1 MMPTT
6 MLIIAGVLA
15 LVATVLAFI
24 YVVPEKRREKLGAFG
39 KFLHDTCNFKYLMV
53 EKILQALYIFTTAA
67 VIIFGVL
74 MLFRTEYNYWT
85 GDRIWMGG
93 YGLLIIILGPIA
105 IRLSYELMMMAILL
119 LKNVIPKHLECIT
132 AKLVEMG
139 VEVEEREDTL
149 LVRRSGPLQKANVKT
164 MPYPGFPTD
173 AQPLVM
179 AMAAVGRG
187 TSIFVETIFE
197 NRYKHAEGLQRLGA
211 NIKVEGKVAIV
222 EGVEQLRG
230 APVMSHDLRGGA
242 ALVVAGLCAKGRTE
256 VGGVEYI
263 RRGYENLAGNLA
275 SSWARSVTIWE
286 AVSISSRAMSGEEV
300 ILMITPL
307 APAILVSS
315 RGLEMAAMAACSAL
329 SLPLARPTPMWA

>member
-24 YVVPEKRREKLGAFG
+24 YVVPEKKREKLGAFG

-119 LKNVIPKHLECIT
+119 LKNVISINRKLKNQNERSADADLFAVPELHRT
-132 AKLVEMG
+132 QPAKPV
-139 VEVEEREDTL
+139 
-149 LVRRSGPLQKANVKT
+149 
-164 MPYPGFPTD
+164 
-173 AQPLVM
+173 
-179 AMAAVGRG
+179 
-187 TSIFVETIFE
+187 
-197 NRYKHAEGLQRLGA
+197 
-211 NIKVEGKVAIV
+211 
-222 EGVEQLRG
+222 
-230 APVMSHDLRGGA
+230 APV
-242 ALVVAGLCAKGRTE
+242 
-256 VGGVEYI
+256 
-263 RRGYENLAGNLA
+263 
-275 SSWARSVTIWE
+275 
-286 AVSISSRAMSGEEV
+286 
-300 ILMITPL
+300 TPV
-307 APAILVSS
+307 APAAPAQT
-315 RGLEMAAMAACSAL
+315 ETPFQPAEQAAPVAPSFCTRCGAHLDENGHC
-329 SLPLARPTPMWA
+329 PNCDQK

>member
-24 YVVPEKRREKLGAFG
+24 YVVPEKKREKLGAFG

-119 LKNVIPKHLECIT
+119 LKNVISINHKLADQTGKGSDDVFAAPNMQEMKEALRQRREATQAAQAAQSQPANFCSQCG
-132 AKLVEMG
+132 AKLENG
-139 VEVEEREDTL
+139 VCPHC
-149 LVRRSGPLQKANVKT
+149 S
-164 MPYPGFPTD
+164 
-173 AQPLVM
+173 
-179 AMAAVGRG
+179 
-187 TSIFVETIFE
+187 
-197 NRYKHAEGLQRLGA
+197 
-211 NIKVEGKVAIV
+211 
-222 EGVEQLRG
+222 
-230 APVMSHDLRGGA
+230 APKDS
-242 ALVVAGLCAKGRTE
+242 
-256 VGGVEYI
+256 
-263 RRGYENLAGNLA
+263 
-275 SSWARSVTIWE
+275 
-286 AVSISSRAMSGEEV
+286 
-300 ILMITPL
+300 
-307 APAILVSS
+307 APADS
-315 RGLEMAAMAACSAL
+315 
-329 SLPLARPTPMWA
+329 TPPQE

>member
-1 MMPTT
+1 MLPTT

-119 LKNVIPKHLECIT
+119 LKNVISINHKLADQTGNGSGDVFAAPNMQEMKEALRQRREAAQAAQAAAQAAQAAQTAQAAAQAAQSQPANFCSQCG
-132 AKLVEMG
+132 AKLENG
-139 VEVEEREDTL
+139 VCPHC
-149 LVRRSGPLQKANVKT
+149 S
-164 MPYPGFPTD
+164 
-173 AQPLVM
+173 
-179 AMAAVGRG
+179 
-187 TSIFVETIFE
+187 
-197 NRYKHAEGLQRLGA
+197 
-211 NIKVEGKVAIV
+211 
-222 EGVEQLRG
+222 
-230 APVMSHDLRGGA
+230 APKDS
-242 ALVVAGLCAKGRTE
+242 
-256 VGGVEYI
+256 
-263 RRGYENLAGNLA
+263 
-275 SSWARSVTIWE
+275 
-286 AVSISSRAMSGEEV
+286 
-300 ILMITPL
+300 
-307 APAILVSS
+307 APADS
-315 RGLEMAAMAACSAL
+315 
-329 SLPLARPTPMWA
+329 TPPQE

>member
-24 YVVPEKRREKLGAFG
+24 YVVPEKKREKLGAFG

-119 LKNVIPKHLECIT
+119 LKNVISINHKLADQTGKGSGDVFAAPNMQEMKEALRQRREAAQAAQSQPANFCGQCGGTELEGATKFCPQCG
-132 AKLVEMG
+132 AKLENG
-139 VEVEEREDTL
+139 VCPHC
-149 LVRRSGPLQKANVKT
+149 S
-164 MPYPGFPTD
+164 
-173 AQPLVM
+173 
-179 AMAAVGRG
+179 
-187 TSIFVETIFE
+187 
-197 NRYKHAEGLQRLGA
+197 
-211 NIKVEGKVAIV
+211 
-222 EGVEQLRG
+222 
-230 APVMSHDLRGGA
+230 APKDS
-242 ALVVAGLCAKGRTE
+242 
-256 VGGVEYI
+256 
-263 RRGYENLAGNLA
+263 
-275 SSWARSVTIWE
+275 
-286 AVSISSRAMSGEEV
+286 
-300 ILMITPL
+300 
-307 APAILVSS
+307 APADS
-315 RGLEMAAMAACSAL
+315 
-329 SLPLARPTPMWA
+329 TPPQE

>member
-24 YVVPEKRREKLGAFG
+24 YVVPEKKREKLGAFG

-119 LKNVIPKHLECIT
+119 LKNVISINR
-132 AKLVEMG
+132 KLKNQN
-139 VEVEEREDTL
+139 ER
-149 LVRRSGPLQKANVKT
+149 SA
-164 MPYPGFPTD
+164 D
-173 AQPLVM
+173 ADLFAVPELHRTQPSQP
-179 AMAAVGRG
+179 A
-187 TSIFVETIFE
+187 
-197 NRYKHAEGLQRLGA
+197 
-211 NIKVEGKVAIV
+211 
-222 EGVEQLRG
+222 
-230 APVMSHDLRGGA
+230 APV
-242 ALVVAGLCAKGRTE
+242 
-256 VGGVEYI
+256 
-263 RRGYENLAGNLA
+263 
-275 SSWARSVTIWE
+275 
-286 AVSISSRAMSGEEV
+286 
-300 ILMITPL
+300 TPV
-307 APAILVSS
+307 APAAPAQRSTPFQPA
-315 RGLEMAAMAACSAL
+315 EQAAPAAPSFCTRCGAHL
-329 SLPLARPTPMWA
+329 DENGHCPNCDQE

>member
-1 MMPTT
+1 MLPTT

-119 LKNVIPKHLECIT
+119 LKNVISINR
-132 AKLVEMG
+132 KLKNQN
-139 VEVEEREDTL
+139 ER
-149 LVRRSGPLQKANVKT
+149 SA
-164 MPYPGFPTD
+164 D
-173 AQPLVM
+173 ADLFAVPELHRTQPSQP
-179 AMAAVGRG
+179 A
-187 TSIFVETIFE
+187 
-197 NRYKHAEGLQRLGA
+197 
-211 NIKVEGKVAIV
+211 
-222 EGVEQLRG
+222 
-230 APVMSHDLRGGA
+230 APV
-242 ALVVAGLCAKGRTE
+242 
-256 VGGVEYI
+256 
-263 RRGYENLAGNLA
+263 
-275 SSWARSVTIWE
+275 
-286 AVSISSRAMSGEEV
+286 
-300 ILMITPL
+300 TPV
-307 APAILVSS
+307 APAAPAQRSTPFQPA
-315 RGLEMAAMAACSAL
+315 EQAAPVASFCTRCGAHLDENGHC
-329 SLPLARPTPMWA
+329 PNCDQK

>member
-24 YVVPEKRREKLGAFG
+24 YVVPEKKREKLGAFG

-119 LKNVIPKHLECIT
+119 LKNVISINHKLADQTGNGSGDVFAAPNMQEMKEALRQRREAAQAAQTAAQAAQSQPANFCGQCG
-132 AKLVEMG
+132 AKLENG
-139 VEVEEREDTL
+139 VCPHCSAPKDSAPTDSTPPQEYIRQKKKHPPGCFFFCSAYDHIASALRCLRRHGHHPRLRVIALRQCGL
-149 LVRRSGPLQKANVKT
+149 HRGQCVRRRHI
-164 MPYPGFPTD
+164 
-173 AQPLVM
+173 QP
-179 AMAAVGRG
+179 
-187 TSIFVETIFE
+187 
-197 NRYKHAEGLQRLGA
+197 
-211 NIKVEGKVAIV
+211 
-222 EGVEQLRG
+222 VEQL
-230 APVMSHDLRGGA
+230 SHLLHGQTVR
-242 ALVVAGLCAKGRTE
+242 
-256 VGGVEYI
+256 
-263 RRGYENLAGNLA
+263 A
-275 SSWARSVTIWE
+275 SHYH
-286 AVSISSRAMSGEEV
+286 
-300 ILMITPL
+300 
-307 APAILVSS
+307 
-315 RGLEMAAMAACSAL
+315 
-329 SLPLARPTPMWA
+329 

>member
-24 YVVPEKRREKLGAFG
+24 YVVPEKKREKLGAFG

-119 LKNVIPKHLECIT
+119 LKNVISINHKLADQTGKGSGDVFAAPNMQEMKEALRQRREAAQAAQSQPANFCGQCG
-132 AKLVEMG
+132 AKLENG
-139 VEVEEREDTL
+139 VCPHWLRPQGQCPGRQHTA
-149 LVRRSGPLQKANVKT
+149 SGINQVKK
-164 MPYPGFPTD
+164 
-173 AQPLVM
+173 
-179 AMAAVGRG
+179 
-187 TSIFVETIFE
+187 E
-197 NRYKHAEGLQRLGA
+197 
-211 NIKVEGKVAIV
+211 
-222 EGVEQLRG
+222 
-230 APVMSHDLRGGA
+230 
-242 ALVVAGLCAKGRTE
+242 
-256 VGGVEYI
+256 
-263 RRGYENLAGNLA
+263 
-275 SSWARSVTIWE
+275 
-286 AVSISSRAMSGEEV
+286 
-300 ILMITPL
+300 
-307 APAILVSS
+307 APARVLLFVQLTI
-315 RGLEMAAMAACSAL
+315 
-329 SLPLARPTPMWA
+329 T

>member
-24 YVVPEKRREKLGAFG
+24 YVVPEKKREKLGAFG

-119 LKNVIPKHLECIT
+119 LKNVIPKHMECIS
-132 AKLVEMG
+132 AKLMEMG
-139 VEVEEREDTL
+139 VSVTEDDDSL
-149 LVRRSGPLQKANVKT
+149 LVRRSGPLTKTNVKT
-164 MPYPGFPTD
+164 LPYPGFPTD
-173 AQPLVM
+173 MQPQIT
-179 AMAAVGRG
+179 AVLALAEG
-187 TSIFVETIFE
+187 TSLVTEGVYGA
-197 NRYKHAEGLQRLGA
+197 NRFKYVDELKRLGA
-211 NIKVEGKVAIV
+211 HMQVDGKVAVV
-222 EGVEQLRG
+222 EGVKQLVG
-230 APVMSHDLRGGA
+230 APIQACDLRAGA
-242 ALVVAGLCAKGRTE
+242 ALVIAGLAAQGTTE
-256 VGGVEYI
+256 LSHINYI
-263 RRGYENLAGNLA
+263 ERGYEDLVGKLRAVGADISLVDVPDEADTETHAG
-275 SSWARSVTIWE
+275 
-286 AVSISSRAMSGEEV
+286 
-300 ILMITPL
+300 
-307 APAILVSS
+307 
-315 RGLEMAAMAACSAL
+315 
-329 SLPLARPTPMWA
+329 

>member
-24 YVVPEKRREKLGAFG
+24 YVVPEKKREKLGAFG

-119 LKNVIPKHLECIT
+119 LKNVIPKHMDCIS
-132 AKLVEMG
+132 AKLMEMG
-139 VEVEEREDTL
+139 VAVEENDDTL
-149 LVRRSGPLQKANVKT
+149 LVRRSEPLQKTNVKT
-164 MPYPGFPTD
+164 LPYPGFPTD
-173 AQPLVM
+173 MQPQITVAL
-179 AMAAVGRG
+179 GLSKG
-187 TSIFVETIFE
+187 TSIVTESIFE
-197 NRYKHAEGLQRLGA
+197 NRFKYVDELTRMGA
-211 NIKVEGKVAIV
+211 SIKVEGNTAIID
-222 EGVEQLRG
+222 GVSRYTG
-230 APVMSHDLRGGA
+230 ANISAPDLRAGA
-242 ALVVAGLCAKGRTE
+242 ALVLAAMSAEGFSTVDDIR
-256 VGGVEYI
+256 YI
-263 RRGYENLAGNLA
+263 ERGYEDFHLKLQGLGAQ
-275 SSWARSVTIWE
+275 IE
-286 AVSISSRAMSGEEV
+286 
-300 ILMITPL
+300 
-307 APAILVSS
+307 LVETE
-315 RGLEMAAMAACSAL
+315 RDLQKFKLKIG
-329 SLPLARPTPMWA
+329 

>member
-24 YVVPEKRREKLGAFG
+24 YVVPEKKREKLGAFG

-119 LKNVIPKHLECIT
+119 LKNVISINH
-132 AKLVEMG
+132 KLADQTGKGSGDVFAAPNMQEMK
-139 VEVEEREDTL
+139 EALRQRREAAQAGTSCGTGGTEPARQFL
-149 LVRRSGPLQKANVKT
+149 QPVRRQAGERCLPHCS
-164 MPYPGFPTD
+164 
-173 AQPLVM
+173 
-179 AMAAVGRG
+179 
-187 TSIFVETIFE
+187 
-197 NRYKHAEGLQRLGA
+197 
-211 NIKVEGKVAIV
+211 
-222 EGVEQLRG
+222 
-230 APVMSHDLRGGA
+230 APKDS
-242 ALVVAGLCAKGRTE
+242 
-256 VGGVEYI
+256 
-263 RRGYENLAGNLA
+263 
-275 SSWARSVTIWE
+275 
-286 AVSISSRAMSGEEV
+286 
-300 ILMITPL
+300 
-307 APAILVSS
+307 APADS
-315 RGLEMAAMAACSAL
+315 
-329 SLPLARPTPMWA
+329 TPPQE

>member
-24 YVVPEKRREKLGAFG
+24 YVVPEKKREKLGAFG

-119 LKNVIPKHLECIT
+119 LKNVIPKHMECIS
-132 AKLVEMG
+132 AKLMEMG
-139 VEVEEREDTL
+139 VSVTEDDDSL
-149 LVRRSGPLQKANVKT
+149 LVRRSGPLTKTNVKT
-164 MPYPGFPTD
+164 LPYPGFPTD
-173 AQPLVM
+173 MQPQIT
-179 AMAAVGRG
+179 AVLALAEG
-187 TSIFVETIFE
+187 TSLVTEGVYGA
-197 NRYKHAEGLQRLGA
+197 NRFKYVDELKRLGA
-211 NIKVEGKVAIV
+211 HIQVDGKVAVV
-222 EGVEQLRG
+222 EGVKQLVG
-230 APVMSHDLRGGA
+230 APIQACDLRAGA
-242 ALVVAGLCAKGRTE
+242 ALVIAGLAAQGTTE
-256 VGGVEYI
+256 LSHINYI
-263 RRGYENLAGNLA
+263 ERGYEDLVGKRRAVGADISLVDVPDEADTETHAG
-275 SSWARSVTIWE
+275 
-286 AVSISSRAMSGEEV
+286 
-300 ILMITPL
+300 
-307 APAILVSS
+307 
-315 RGLEMAAMAACSAL
+315 
-329 SLPLARPTPMWA
+329 

>member
-24 YVVPEKRREKLGAFG
+24 YVVPEKKREKLGAFG

-119 LKNVIPKHLECIT
+119 LKNVIPKHMECIS
-132 AKLVEMG
+132 AKLMEMG
-139 VEVEEREDTL
+139 VSVTEDYDSL
-149 LVRRSGPLQKANVKT
+149 LVRRSGPLTKTNVKT
-164 MPYPGFPTD
+164 LPYPGFPTD
-173 AQPLVM
+173 MQPQIT
-179 AMAAVGRG
+179 AVLALAEG
-187 TSIFVETIFE
+187 TSLVTEGVYGA
-197 NRYKHAEGLQRLGA
+197 NRFKYVDELKRLGA
-211 NIKVEGKVAIV
+211 HIQVDGKVAVV
-222 EGVEQLRG
+222 EGVKQLVG
-230 APVMSHDLRGGA
+230 APIQACDLRAGA
-242 ALVVAGLCAKGRTE
+242 ALVIAGLAAQGTTE
-256 VGGVEYI
+256 LSHINYI
-263 RRGYENLAGNLA
+263 ERGYEDLVGKLRAVGADISLVDVPDEADTETHAG
-275 SSWARSVTIWE
+275 
-286 AVSISSRAMSGEEV
+286 
-300 ILMITPL
+300 
-307 APAILVSS
+307 
-315 RGLEMAAMAACSAL
+315 
-329 SLPLARPTPMWA
+329 

>member
-24 YVVPEKRREKLGAFG
+24 YVVPEKKREKLGAFG

-119 LKNVIPKHLECIT
+119 LKNVIPKHMECIS
-132 AKLVEMG
+132 AKLMEMG
-139 VEVEEREDTL
+139 VSVTEDDDSL
-149 LVRRSGPLQKANVKT
+149 LVRRSGPLTKTNVKT
-164 MPYPGFPTD
+164 LPYPGFPTD
-173 AQPLVM
+173 MQPQM
-179 AMAAVGRG
+179 AVLLSVAEG
-187 TSIFVETIFE
+187 TSILTEGVWD
-197 NRYKHAEGLQRLGA
+197 NRFQYVGELSRMGA
-211 NIKVEGKVAIV
+211 NIQVDGKVAVV
-222 EGVEQLRG
+222 EGVKQLVG
-230 APVMSHDLRGGA
+230 APIQACDLRAGA
-242 ALVVAGLCAKGRTE
+242 ALVIAGLAAQGTTE
-256 VGGVEYI
+256 LSHINYI
-263 RRGYENLAGNLA
+263 ERGYEDLVGKLRAVGADISLVDVPDEADTETHAG
-275 SSWARSVTIWE
+275 
-286 AVSISSRAMSGEEV
+286 
-300 ILMITPL
+300 
-307 APAILVSS
+307 
-315 RGLEMAAMAACSAL
+315 
-329 SLPLARPTPMWA
+329 